1 LWAWVSFMT
10 LSRRSFSTSAAI
22 LAMDTVAVKFLWSAA
37 AAARSH
43 ISPFDN
49 RL

>member
-1 LWAWVSFMT
+1 MT
-10 LSRRSFSTSAAI
+10 LSRRSFSTLAAI
-22 LAMDTVAVKFLWSAA
+22 SAMDTVAVKFLWSAA
-37 AAARSH
+37 ALSH